1 MRSHERLRRMRD
13 YGTTASGTKRPLRC
27 VVTIMPEKEW
37 PTRTVGPFC
46 RSSTCCAEATA
57 SGTPFPELHLPPCAS
72 GDERGRCAGKR
83 STRKSASVHHHDSLP
98 SSQGLEL

>member
-1 MRSHERLRRMRD
+1 
-13 YGTTASGTKRPLRC
+13 
-27 VVTIMPEKEW
+27 MPEKEW

-98 SSQGLEL
+98 SSQGLELGPPHMGQRNLTNVVRIIAPEWLAWLQLG